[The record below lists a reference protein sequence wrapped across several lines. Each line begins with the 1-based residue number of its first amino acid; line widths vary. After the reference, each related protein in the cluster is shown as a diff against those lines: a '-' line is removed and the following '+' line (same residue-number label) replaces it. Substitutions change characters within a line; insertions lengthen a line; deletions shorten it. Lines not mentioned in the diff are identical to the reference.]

1 MPSTWGIIKEASGS
15 SGCLIFHT
23 KRRLKK
29 TCCSVQIYM
38 QRPCQ
43 QVFSMILRIKT
54 CFQVWK
60 NFTVWKIV
68 FLTAH
73 VSTVIFRFMKNTII
87 NRKFVYTY
95 NNVTAILVAVNIAV
109 FCLTYFLFPRLTY
122 TLALVPSS
130 VYYGHSYWQFV
141 TYMFTHGSISHL
153 LFNMLSLYIFG
164 TAVERR
170 VGSKEFLLYYMLTG
184 TLCGFASY
192 GVYYLANTNVV
203 LMGASGAIY
212 ALLML
217 FSVLYPRA
225 VIYVFGIIP
234 VPAPVLIILYFVIE
248 LFSGMMSF
256 DGVAHMTHLFGL
268 VFGLLYILIRM
279 RLNPL
284 KEWRRWDTAAETK
297 IRDTE
302 RKTWLCPFFLQIQ
315 HVFGN
320 KPYIEQWSWIF
331 ILFLWTAYDTRAF
344 SLTLLTSYVICNCCF
359 IRNYPENHWNFLDD
373 IKTYDIR

>member
-1 MPSTWGIIKEASGS
+1 
-15 SGCLIFHT
+15 
-23 KRRLKK
+23 
-29 TCCSVQIYM
+29 
-38 QRPCQ
+38 
-43 QVFSMILRIKT
+43 
-54 CFQVWK
+54 
-60 NFTVWKIV
+60 
-68 FLTAH
+68 
-73 VSTVIFRFMKNTII
+73 MKNTII
-87 NRKFVYTY
+87 SRKFVYTY

-203 LMGASGAIY
+203 LLGASGAIY

-284 KEWRRWDTAAETK
+284 KEWRR
-297 IRDTE
+297 
-302 RKTWLCPFFLQIQ
+302 
-315 HVFGN
+315 
-320 KPYIEQWSWIF
+320 
-331 ILFLWTAYDTRAF
+331 
-344 SLTLLTSYVICNCCF
+344 
-359 IRNYPENHWNFLDD
+359 
-373 IKTYDIR
+373 

>member
-1 MPSTWGIIKEASGS
+1 
-15 SGCLIFHT
+15 
-23 KRRLKK
+23 
-29 TCCSVQIYM
+29 
-38 QRPCQ
+38 
-43 QVFSMILRIKT
+43 
-54 CFQVWK
+54 
-60 NFTVWKIV
+60 
-68 FLTAH
+68 
-73 VSTVIFRFMKNTII
+73 MKNTII

-95 NNVTAILVAVNIAV
+95 NNVTAILVALNIAV
-109 FCLTYFLFPRLTY
+109 FCLTYFLFPRLTC

-184 TLCGFASY
+184 TLCGLASY

-203 LMGASGAIY
+203 LLGASGAIY

-284 KEWRRWDTAAETK
+284 REWRR
-297 IRDTE
+297 
-302 RKTWLCPFFLQIQ
+302 
-315 HVFGN
+315 
-320 KPYIEQWSWIF
+320 
-331 ILFLWTAYDTRAF
+331 
-344 SLTLLTSYVICNCCF
+344 
-359 IRNYPENHWNFLDD
+359 
-373 IKTYDIR
+373 

>member
-1 MPSTWGIIKEASGS
+1 
-15 SGCLIFHT
+15 
-23 KRRLKK
+23 
-29 TCCSVQIYM
+29 
-38 QRPCQ
+38 
-43 QVFSMILRIKT
+43 
-54 CFQVWK
+54 
-60 NFTVWKIV
+60 
-68 FLTAH
+68 
-73 VSTVIFRFMKNTII
+73 
-87 NRKFVYTY
+87 
-95 NNVTAILVAVNIAV
+95 
-109 FCLTYFLFPRLTY
+109 
-122 TLALVPSS
+122 
-130 VYYGHSYWQFV
+130 
-141 TYMFTHGSISHL
+141 MFTHGSVSHL

-184 TLCGFASY
+184 TLCGLASY

-203 LMGASGAIY
+203 LLGSSGAIY

-284 KEWRRWDTAAETK
+284 REWRR
-297 IRDTE
+297 
-302 RKTWLCPFFLQIQ
+302 
-315 HVFGN
+315 
-320 KPYIEQWSWIF
+320 
-331 ILFLWTAYDTRAF
+331 
-344 SLTLLTSYVICNCCF
+344 
-359 IRNYPENHWNFLDD
+359 
-373 IKTYDIR
+373 